1 MVFMEAQMHLIGSVN
16 IHRYHNFKLAFGLY
30 NMGTEGQC
38 DCEVKLICKCGIG
51 GC

>member
-1 MVFMEAQMHLIGSVN
+1 MVFMEAQMNLIGSVN

-38 DCEVKLICKCGIG
+38 EVKLICKCGI
-51 GC
+51 